1 MRNFKLKD
9 YQEFK
14 PQAFGTVVERKKLWS
29 LQNELAERLGIPR
42 QTVDLWARQKRIPF
56 CGLGRLIKFE
66 EEEVL
71 AYFKVEADK
80 DESFSKTTWE
90 TDRKLEERDDRSA
103 SRGRFEFHSYDR
115 ATPALQRLAKDKM
128 TRGAM
133 PERAGLLDCRSDVS
147 RI

>member
-1 MRNFKLKD
+1 MVT
-9 YQEFK
+9 
-14 PQAFGTVVERKKLWS
+14 A
-29 LQNELAERLGIPR
+29 NELAERLGIPR

-56 CGLGRLIKFE
+56 YGLGRLIKFD

-103 SRGRFEFHSYDR
+103 SRGRFEFHSYAQ
-115 ATPALQRLAKDKM
+115 AT
-128 TRGAM
+128 
-133 PERAGLLDCRSDVS
+133 PERAGLLDCRSGLS
-147 RI
+147 QI